1 MAWEVVELVLPMD
14 WKVGRVGPRG
24 SLEIGYC
31 TYRNEKTSPRHWIRG
46 RGYGRV
52 SD

>member
-31 TYRNEKTSPRHWIRG
+31 TYRNEKTSPRHWIWG
-46 RGYGRV
+46 RGCGRV